1 MIRRIRAEVTREVSA
16 FRREGQESRLLA
28 TNRTEKNQRPS
39 SGEPGPCQCHFLPQ
53 EIARL
58 IPYQR
63 ERPLAPRKLNVSRS
77 TVTDFSREQVYPSKG
92 NCGTEDRDEFQPSSA
107 LRAVTAVTWLIPTR
121 GAVPANGAFCRMVL
135 VIQADCERLLTS
147 RLRRLHHHRRQRNP
161 RLQTLKTIPEQWK
174 TTRWRWKTNC

>member
-16 FRREGQESRLLA
+16 FRREGQESRWLA

-58 IPYQR
+58 IPLPEGR
-63 ERPLAPRKLNVSRS
+63 LLAPQKIKCRASHGHGLRHESGF
-77 TVTDFSREQVYPSKG
+77 TVGG
-92 NCGTEDRDEFQPSSA
+92 NFGTRRQDEFRTTSVF
-107 LRAVTAVTWLIPTR
+107 RAVTAVTWLIPTR
-121 GAVPANGAFCRMVL
+121 GAVPANGAFCRMGL
-135 VIQADCERLLTS
+135 VIQADSERLLTS